1 MGPMGATTETGFG
14 WATPVLSYAMACVG
28 SALGLRC
35 TVRAL
40 DASGRSKRNW
50 LFTAAVSIGA
60 GIWTMHFI
68 AMLGFAVTGTEI
80 RYAVSLTLLS
90 LVIPILM
97 TWAGMLI
104 VGYGR
109 SRALSLSLGG
119 AVTGFGVVAMHY
131 TGMAAMRLNASLDY
145 NLGTVA
151 LSVLIA
157 VAAATAALWAGLTI
171 RGPVAA
177 IGASMIMGVAV
188 TAMHYTGMRAAEV
201 SVAAQTVASGH
212 VPSGGA
218 TAMAFILPMIVCLGS
233 TLFLTSAF
241 VALSPTGRQPQTS
254 DESEDDDG
262 TPSPNGALTMAER
275 QGSHA

>member
-1 MGPMGATTETGFG
+1 
-14 WATPVLSYAMACVG
+14 V
-28 SALGLRC
+28 
-35 TVRAL
+35 
-40 DASGRSKRNW
+40 
-50 LFTAAVSIGA
+50 
-60 GIWTMHFI
+60 
-68 AMLGFAVTGTEI
+68 
-80 RYAVSLTLLS
+80 
-90 LVIPILM
+90 
-97 TWAGMLI
+97 
-104 VGYGR
+104 
-109 SRALSLSLGG
+109 SLSLGG
-119 AVTGFGVVAMHY
+119 TVTGFGVVAMHY
-131 TGMAAMRLNASLDY
+131 TGMAAMRLNASLNY

-201 SVAAQTVASGH
+201 SVAAQTVASGR

-241 VALSPTGRQPQTS
+241 VALSPTGRQARDA
-254 DESEDDDG
+254 DEPDDDDVPPPG
-262 TPSPNGALTMAER
+262 RLRPTAER

>member
-1 MGPMGATTETGFG
+1 MGATTETGFG

-50 LFTAAVSIGA
+50 LLTAAVSIGA

-90 LVIPILM
+90 LLIPILM

-119 AVTGFGVVAMHY
+119 TVTGFGVVAMHY

-145 NLGTVA
+145 NIGTVA

-201 SVAAQTVASGH
+201 SVAAETVASGN

-241 VALSPTGRQPQTS
+241 VALSPTGRQARDS
-254 DESEDDDG
+254 DDSEDDDALL
-262 TPSPNGALTMAER
+262 PGAARPTAER

>member
-50 LFTAAVSIGA
+50 LLTAAVSIGA

-90 LVIPILM
+90 LVIPILF

-109 SRALSLSLGG
+109 SRTVSLSLGG

-131 TGMAAMRLNASLDY
+131 TGMAAMRLNASLNY
-145 NLGTVA
+145 NIGTVA

-212 VPSGGA
+212 VPGGGA

-241 VALSPTGRQPQTS
+241 VALSPTGSQARDA
-254 DESEDDDG
+254 DEPDDDDVPPPG
-262 TPSPNGALTMAER
+262 RRRPTAER

>member
-50 LFTAAVSIGA
+50 LLTAAVSIGA

-90 LVIPILM
+90 LLIPILF

-109 SRALSLSLGG
+109 SRAFSLSLGG
-119 AVTGFGVVAMHY
+119 TVTGFGVVAMHY

-241 VALSPTGRQPQTS
+241 VALSPTGRQPHAS
-254 DESEDDDG
+254 DESEDDDIRLPG
-262 TPSPNGALTMAER
+262 GARPAAER

>member
-40 DASGRSKRNW
+40 DATGRSKHNW
-50 LFTAAVSIGA
+50 LLAGAVSIGA

-90 LVIPILM
+90 LLIPILL

-109 SRALSLSLGG
+109 SSTASLGLGG
-119 AVTGFGVVAMHY
+119 AVTGLGVVAMHY
-131 TGMAAMRLNASLDY
+131 TGMAAMRLNASLNY
-145 NLGTVA
+145 SPGTVA

-157 VAAATAALWAGLTI
+157 VAAAIAALWAGLTI

-177 IGASMIMGVAV
+177 IGASMITGVAM

-201 SVAAQTVASGH
+201 SVAAQAVASGD

-218 TAMAFILPMIVCLGS
+218 TATAFILPMIICLGS

-241 VALSPTGRQPQTS
+241 VALSPTGRRAHDQDYGE
-254 DESEDDDG
+254 DEKPLLPDRPRSQ
-262 TPSPNGALTMAER
+262 AER

>member
-1 MGPMGATTETGFG
+1 MGATTETGFG

-50 LFTAAVSIGA
+50 LLTAAVSIGA

-90 LVIPILM
+90 LVIPILF

-109 SRALSLSLGG
+109 SRTVSLSLGG
-119 AVTGFGVVAMHY
+119 TVTGFGVVAMHY
-131 TGMAAMRLNASLDY
+131 TGMAAMRLNASLNY

-201 SVAAQTVASGH
+201 SVAAQTVASGR

-241 VALSPTGRQPQTS
+241 VALSPTGRQARDA
-254 DESEDDDG
+254 DEPDDDDVPPPG
-262 TPSPNGALTMAER
+262 RLRPTAER

>member
-50 LFTAAVSIGA
+50 LLTAAASIGA

-80 RYAVSLTLLS
+80 RYSVSLTLLS
-90 LVIPILM
+90 LVIPILF

-109 SRALSLSLGG
+109 SRTVSLSLGG
-119 AVTGFGVVAMHY
+119 TVTGFGVVAMHY
-131 TGMAAMRLNASLDY
+131 TGMAAMRLNASLNY

-201 SVAAQTVASGH
+201 SVAAQTVASGR

-241 VALSPTGRQPQTS
+241 VALSPTGRQARDA
-254 DESEDDDG
+254 DEPDDDDVPPPG
-262 TPSPNGALTMAER
+262 RLRPTAER